1 MAEDNEINQDLI
13 ARQLDLLGYTADVA
27 GDGREALALLGQ
39 KDYALLLTDCQM
51 PEMDGYELARTIRQR
66 ERGGQGHLPIVAFT
80 ANVLARD
87 VEQCHAAGMDDVIG
101 KPTKLDDLKRTLERW
116 LAVAR
121 PEPVKEAAMATNGA
135 SDAPAGQAPVV
146 QLSKLA
152 EMVGDDPAVQ
162 ARLLAKFLAAG
173 RRNLQDITAARD
185 RGAAAELSALGH
197 KFKSAARGMG
207 AEALA
212 QTCEALERQ
221 GQAGDLAACA
231 RLVDELDARFTPVA
245 AFIEAHIETPLAGG
259 NPQ

>member
-1 MAEDNEINQDLI
+1 
-13 ARQLDLLGYTADVA
+13 
-27 GDGREALALLGQ
+27 
-39 KDYALLLTDCQM
+39 
-51 PEMDGYELARTIRQR
+51 
-66 ERGGQGHLPIVAFT
+66 
-80 ANVLARD
+80 
-87 VEQCHAAGMDDVIG
+87 
-101 KPTKLDDLKRTLERW
+101 KLDDLKRTLERW

-135 SDAPAGQAPVV
+135 SDAPVL
-146 QLSKLA
+146 QLGKLA
-152 EMVGDDPAVQ
+152 EMVGDDPAVH

-173 RRNLQDITAARD
+173 RRNLQDIAAARD

-212 QTCEALERQ
+212 QTCEALEQQ
-221 GQAGDLAACA
+221 GKAGDLAACA

-245 AFIEAHIETPLAGG
+245 AFIEAHLAGG